1 MHLRSRLRAEVT
13 AQNRIPSSSW
23 ESALCGHAVH
33 DASDSTTSAEFGD
46 SDTRKLD
53 TSVGFDAM
61 AALQF
66 SAFRLQAGVGAE
78 DDMA

>member
-1 MHLRSRLRAEVT
+1 MHFRSRLRSEVT
-13 AQNRIPSSSW
+13 AQNRIPSASW
-23 ESALCGHAVH
+23 ESTLCGHAVH
-33 DASDSTTSAEFGD
+33 DAADSSAGAGLAD
-46 SDTRKLD
+46 SDTRKFD

-66 SAFRLQAGVGAE
+66 SALQLRAGVGAE

>member
-13 AQNRIPSSSW
+13 AQNRTPSASW
-23 ESALCGHAVH
+23 ESVLCGHAVH
-33 DASDSTTSAEFGD
+33 DAADSTADTGLGD
-46 SDTRKLD
+46 SDTSKFD

-66 SAFRLQAGVGAE
+66 SALGLRAGVGAE

>member
-33 DASDSTTSAEFGD
+33 DASDSTTSVGLGD
-46 SDTRKLD
+46 SETRKFD

-66 SAFRLQAGVGAE
+66 SALRLRAAVGAE

>member
-13 AQNRIPSSSW
+13 AQKRIPSASW
-23 ESALCGHAVH
+23 ESAVCGHAVH
-33 DASDSTTSAEFGD
+33 DSADSSAGAGLGD
-46 SDTRKLD
+46 SVTRKSD

-66 SAFRLQAGVGAE
+66 SALRLQAGVGAE